1 MALLNVFLIINP
13 PWIYNLLKNIADA
26 MTYSKTGETPLLV
39 LPSLPVCGMLIAM
52 QSLIS
57 GSSG

>member
-26 MTYSKTGETPLLV
+26 MTYS
-39 LPSLPVCGMLIAM
+39 
-52 QSLIS
+52 
-57 GSSG
+57 